1 MILAITVFHILTI
14 VFAGPRSL
22 RRHPRLLGCL
32 RLPDLAQVREEEQS
46 QQPQTCF
53 AWRPDL
59 LSDGE
64 RTSSLSFRIFVFYIL
79 HFSSWKLSQIRD
91 IRPDEELLLGERQPI
106 QLDGGEESADKVEE
120 EEEEEEEER
129 KQQVRENSLEEDDVL
144 DEEDNTVKC
153 LVCDKAFPD
162 VYM

>member
-1 MILAITVFHILTI
+1 MPAAGGASSPWISYICPAGARPKPRPSYADSVQHCCAHNRARHCAPCLRRGAIGCGGISQCISCTITPHRRWQNAMILAITVFRILTI

-64 RTSSLSFRIFVFYIL
+64 TTFSF
-79 HFSSWKLSQIRD
+79 KLLKS
-91 IRPDEELLLGERQPI
+91 RQPI
-106 QLDGGEESADKVEE
+106 RTQSCTRLS
-120 EEEEEEEER
+120 
-129 KQQVRENSLEEDDVL
+129 
-144 DEEDNTVKC
+144 
-153 LVCDKAFPD
+153 
-162 VYM
+162 

>member
-1 MILAITVFHILTI
+1 MSCLEARSSIRRWGKLFFSHCIASPKIL
-14 VFAGPRSL
+14 
-22 RRHPRLLGCL
+22 
-32 RLPDLAQVREEEQS
+32 
-46 QQPQTCF
+46 
-53 AWRPDL
+53 
-59 LSDGE
+59 
-64 RTSSLSFRIFVFYIL
+64 IFQCPALF
-79 HFSSWKLSQIRD
+79 FTETPQIRD

-106 QLDGGEESADKVEE
+106 QLDGGEEAADKAEE

>member
-1 MILAITVFHILTI
+1 METL
-14 VFAGPRSL
+14 
-22 RRHPRLLGCL
+22 
-32 RLPDLAQVREEEQS
+32 
-46 QQPQTCF
+46 
-53 AWRPDL
+53 
-59 LSDGE
+59 
-64 RTSSLSFRIFVFYIL
+64 
-79 HFSSWKLSQIRD
+79 QIRD

-106 QLDGGEESADKVEE
+106 QLDGGEEAADKA
-120 EEEEEEEER
+120 EEEEEER

>member
-1 MILAITVFHILTI
+1 M
-14 VFAGPRSL
+14 
-22 RRHPRLLGCL
+22 
-32 RLPDLAQVREEEQS
+32 
-46 QQPQTCF
+46 
-53 AWRPDL
+53 
-59 LSDGE
+59 
-64 RTSSLSFRIFVFYIL
+64 
-79 HFSSWKLSQIRD
+79 HFSSWKHSQIRD
-91 IRPDEELLLGERQPI
+91 IRPEEELLLGERQPI
-106 QLDGGEESADKVEE
+106 QLDGGEEAADKVEE